1 MKKTIIRLA
10 SVAFIATM
18 MLACANQDEEN
29 NVKATDTNSEA
40 QTGLKIAYINA
51 DTLTSQYKFCKDYT
65 LILEKKEKN
74 IQATLNSKAQALQN
88 AAANFQQKLQENAYT
103 RERAEQV
110 QAALQKQEADLQAL
124 QQRLAAD
131 FENEQAKFLMAFQDS
146 VKNYLKAYNKKKK
159 YDLIL
164 NKATI
169 LEGSDKFDITDE
181 IVKGLNKAYKPA
193 KKEK

>member
-1 MKKTIIRLA
+1 MMKKNFIKLSCLA
-10 SVAFIATM
+10 FAATCM
-18 MLACANQDEEN
+18 FACSNQSAETDATAKDN
-29 NVKATDTNSEA
+29 NADA
-40 QTGLKIAYINA
+40 QQGLKIAYIEA

-65 LILEKKEKN
+65 VILEKKEKN
-74 IQATLNSKAQALQN
+74 IQATLNQKAQALQN

-110 QAALQKQEADLQAL
+110 QRALQKQEADLQAL

-131 FENEQAKFLMAFQDS
+131 FEQEQAKFLMAFQDS
-146 VKNYLKAYNKKKK
+146 VKNYLKEYNKKKK

-164 NKATI
+164 NKAAV

-181 IVKGLNKAYKPA
+181 IVKGLNKKYKPA
-193 KKEK
+193 KK

>member
-1 MKKTIIRLA
+1 MKKTIIKLA
-10 SVAFIATM
+10 SMAFVAVMMFACSNQGEESKAKATS
-18 MLACANQDEEN
+18 EN
-29 NVKATDTNSEA
+29 NEP

-51 DTLTSQYKFCKDYT
+51 DSLTSQYKFCKDYS

-74 IQATLNSKAQALQN
+74 IQATLNSKAQALQS
-88 AAANFQQKLQENAYT
+88 AAANFQQKLQQNAYT

-131 FENEQAKFLMAFQDS
+131 FENEQAKFLIAFQDS

-164 NKATI
+164 NKAAI

-193 KKEK
+193 KKD